1 MLTESK
7 CDFEMYVA
15 FHFNLD
21 SYEDF
26 AKYMHEIYIFIHKIQ
41 CNSKIFE
48 RCSEIVWV
56 ERLII

>member
-48 RCSEIVWV
+48 RCSEIV
-56 ERLII
+56 